1 MDFIKIHDKKLKIAL
16 SAEELSRYGLTIA
29 ELDYRNVET
38 KRVLWQLLGEAKKTC
53 GFDASGESLYVEVYP
68 SRSGWCEIFVSCL
81 EGRGKPSA
89 LRPYP
94 VSFDES
100 EPMIAA
106 SAALLVAGY
115 REKSLL
121 YRLCGRFYLILF
133 FPRAN
138 ENALTL
144 SLALEFGKEENES
157 VYEVVRREGQLLSE
171 NAVVQFGDMILHRT
185 EKKKL

>member
-1 MDFIKIHDKKLKIAL
+1 MEFIKIHDKKLKIAL
-16 SAEELSRYGLTIA
+16 SSDDIVKYGLTLA

-38 KRVLWQLLGEAKKTC
+38 KRALWQMLGEAKKKC

-68 SRSGWCEIFVSCL
+68 SRAGGCEIFVTCL
-81 EGRGKPSA
+81 NAKEKASA
-89 LRPYP
+89 LRACP

-106 SAALLVAGY
+106 SAALLAAGY
-115 REKSLL
+115 REQSLL

-133 FPRAN
+133 LSDG
-138 ENALTL
+138 NADQLTL

-157 VYEVVRREGQLLSE
+157 VYGVVKREGQLLSE
-171 NAVVQFGDMILHRT
+171 NAVARFGNMVLHQLPK
-185 EKKKL
+185 EQI